1 MISSAPGPAPLRS
14 VSSALVVGGGA
25 AGAAAAIL
33 LARAGVAVDLV
44 EATPDVG
51 SAGSGITL
59 QGNALRVFRELG
71 VLDAVLA
78 HGYAFDEVGLRA
90 PDGTVLAVIP
100 DARTGGDDLPATV
113 GMPRAVMAA
122 LLLEQA
128 GAAGAKVRTGTR
140 VETVAPDGAATLSDG
155 TTGTWDLVV
164 AADGLNSGV
173 RASLGIDTRPEPLGM
188 GIWRVFTTRPDSI
201 TRTDLT
207 YGGAA
212 YIAGYCPTGDDSI
225 YAYLVEDAA
234 DRTGLSAEERVGAM
248 RELAAHYGGP
258 WTAIRE
264 RMTDADRVN
273 YTWFTH
279 HLVDGPWHRGRVVL
293 VGDAAHSCPPTLAQ
307 GAAMALEDAWVL
319 VDELTGHEEAEAAL
333 AAYATRRRERAGA
346 VVAGSVQLARWLLDH
361 EPPLQAG
368 GTADVPGLMART
380 SALLAQRP

>member
-1 MISSAPGPAPLRS
+1 MISN
-14 VSSALVVGGGA
+14 ALIVGGGA

-51 SAGSGITL
+51 TAGSGITL

-71 VLDAVLA
+71 VLDAILA

-128 GAAGAKVRTGTR
+128 TAVGAKVRTGTR
-140 VETVAPDGAATLSDG
+140 VTEVHADGRATLDDG

-164 AADGLNSGV
+164 AADGLNSGI
-173 RASLGIDTRPEPLGM
+173 RASLGIETRPEPVGM
-188 GIWRVFTTRPDSI
+188 GIWRVFTTRPESI
-201 TRTDLT
+201 TRTDLV

-234 DRTGLSAEERVGAM
+234 DRTGLDPDARLATM
-248 RELAAHYGGP
+248 RDLAAHYGGP
-258 WTAIRE
+258 WTEIRE
-264 RMTDADRVN
+264 RMTDAARVN

-307 GAAMALEDAWVL
+307 GAAMALEDASVL
-319 VDELTGHEEAEAAL
+319 AELVRDTDDLDAAL
-333 AAYATRRRERAGA
+333 TSYATRRRERAGA

-361 EPPLQAG
+361 DR
-368 GTADVPGLMART
+368 TADVPGLMART